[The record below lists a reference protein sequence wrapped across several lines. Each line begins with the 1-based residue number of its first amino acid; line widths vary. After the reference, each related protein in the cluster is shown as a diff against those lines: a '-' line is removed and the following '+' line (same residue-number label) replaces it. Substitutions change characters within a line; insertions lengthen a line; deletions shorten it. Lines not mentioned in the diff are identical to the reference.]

1 MSKNSIQTSEQAEY
15 SASRRR
21 FLKNGALAALGLAA
35 ARSGFPFSDPRSSSG
50 LAGANTLTTG
60 SAAGLPP
67 GGRPLGLSAA
77 AKSRV
82 VLVRHSAVV
91 DAAGKVQAPLL
102 QSILDKA
109 ITTFSG
115 KSTVADA
122 WRQFVSPDD
131 VVGLKINTLGLQE
144 IRGTDYT
151 RHFPAFAEAMAT
163 GLRAAGVKDK
173 NIVVWDRSEEEMES
187 AGLTIQKDPG
197 RMRFIANKGGRLSAG
212 DYAPTTYPVGS
223 GSSRVSAILADICSV
238 VINVPVPKTHGK
250 SLFTGAMK
258 NHYGTIDNPSHYHAD
273 GCSNPGIAEVNAIPI
288 IRKKEK
294 LVVADALLILNE
306 QGPRWRRSFIRPFG
320 GVIVGTDPVAVDAVA
335 LQIIDDAREK
345 DGMERLAAQVK
356 HLPLAEALGLGNS
369 RLENIDLV
377 SLTLS

>member
-1 MSKNSIQTSEQAEY
+1 MRKTTRPIDQHEGY
-15 SASRRR
+15 SPARRR
-21 FLKNGALAALGLAA
+21 FLKYGAMGALGLAA
-35 ARSGFPFSDPRSSSG
+35 AARRGFSALEGGPLPGFGAGSSAPG
-50 LAGANTLTTG
+50 AGA
-60 SAAGLPP
+60 SALGLP
-67 GGRPLGLSAA
+67 AA

-82 VLVRHSAVV
+82 VLVRHPAVV
-91 DAAGKVQAPLL
+91 DASGKVQAPLL

-122 WRQFVSPDD
+122 WRQYVSPDD

-144 IRGTDYT
+144 VKGTDYT
-151 RHFPAFAEAMAT
+151 RHFPAFAEALAA
-163 GLRAAGVKDK
+163 GLRTAGVKDA

-187 AGLTIQKDPG
+187 AGLTIQKDTG
-197 RMRFIANKGGRLSAG
+197 RMRFIANKSGMMSSGN
-212 DYAPTTYPVGS
+212 YAPATYPVGDR
-223 GSSRVSAILADICSV
+223 SSRVSAILADTCTV
-238 VINVPVPKTHGK
+238 FFNVPVPKTHGK
-250 SLFTGAMK
+250 SLFTCALK
-258 NHYGTIDNPSHYHAD
+258 NHYGSIDNPSSFHAD

-294 LVVADALLILNE
+294 LVVSDALLIVPE
-306 QGPRWRRSFIRPFG
+306 SGPRWRRSFIRPFG

-335 LQIIDDAREK
+335 LKVIDDARAAE
-345 DGMERLAAQVK
+345 GMERIAPQVK

-377 SLTLS
+377 SLTLG

>member
-1 MSKNSIQTSEQAEY
+1 MRKRSEQTSEQTEY
-15 SASRRR
+15 SPSRRR
-21 FLKNGALAALGLAA
+21 FLKYGALGALGLAA
-35 ARSGFPFSDPRSSSG
+35 TARQGFPALAGRLSG
-50 LAGANTLTTG
+50 LGPAP
-60 SAAGLPP
+60 SASAPSLGLPP
-67 GGRPLGLSAA
+67 AA
-77 AKSRV
+77 SKSRV
-82 VLVRHSAVV
+82 VLVRHPSVV
-91 DAAGKVQAPLL
+91 DASGKVQAPLL

-109 ITTFSG
+109 ITSFSG

-122 WRQFVSPDD
+122 WRQYVSPDD

-151 RHFPAFAEAMAT
+151 QHFPAFAAAMAA
-163 GLRAAGVKDK
+163 GLRSAGVKDG

-197 RMRFIANKGGRLSAG
+197 RMRFIANKGGSLSSG
-212 DYAPTTYPVGS
+212 DYAPTSYPVGDR
-223 GSSRVSAILADICSV
+223 SSRVSAILADTCTV
-238 VINVPVPKTHGK
+238 FINAPVPKTHGK
-250 SLFTGAMK
+250 SMFTCALK
-258 NHYGTIDNPSHYHAD
+258 NHYGSIDNPSSFHAD

-294 LVVADALLILNE
+294 LVVSDALLIVPE
-306 QGPRWRRSFIRPFG
+306 SGPRWRRSFIRPFG

-335 LQIIDDAREK
+335 LKIIDDARAAE
-345 DGMERLAAQVK
+345 GMERLAAQVK

>member
-1 MSKNSIQTSEQAEY
+1 MSKVSRPTAQLLEY
-15 SASRRR
+15 STSRRR

-35 ARSGFPFSDPRSSSG
+35 ARSGFSFSGQRSSSG
-50 LAGANTLTTG
+50 AAGANPLAG
-60 SAAGLPP
+60 SLAGLPP
-67 GGRPLGLSAA
+67 GGAPLGYSAA

-82 VLVRHSAVV
+82 VLVRHPAVV

-102 QSILDKA
+102 QNILDKA

-115 KSTVADA
+115 DSTIADA
-122 WRQFVSPDD
+122 WRRYFSPDD
-131 VVGLKINTLGLQE
+131 VVGLKINALGLQE
-144 IRGTDYT
+144 IRGMDYT
-151 RHFPAFAEAMAT
+151 QHFAAINAALAA
-163 GLRAAGVKDK
+163 GLRTAGVKDG
-173 NIVVWDRSEEEMES
+173 NIVVWDRSEEELES
-187 AGLTIQKDPG
+187 AGLAIQKEPG
-197 RMRFIANKGGRLSAG
+197 RMRVIATKGGRLSAG

-223 GSSRVSAILADICSV
+223 GSSRVSAILADVCTTF
-238 VINVPVPKTHGK
+238 INVPVPKTHGK
-250 SLFTGAMK
+250 SLFTCALK
-258 NHYGTIDNPSHYHAD
+258 NHYGSIDNPWDFHAD

-288 IRKKEK
+288 IRQKER
-294 LVVADALLILNE
+294 LVVSDALLIVTE

-320 GVIVGTDPVAVDAVA
+320 GVIIGTDPVAVDAVA
-335 LQIIDDAREK
+335 LQIVDDAREQ

>member
-1 MSKNSIQTSEQAEY
+1 VEY

-21 FLKNGALAALGLAA
+21 FLKNGAFAALGLAA
-35 ARSGFPFSDPRSSSG
+35 ARRGYPFSGPRASSG
-50 LAGANTLTTG
+50 VPGTNPLTAG
-60 SAAGLPP
+60 SATGLPP
-67 GGRPLGLSAA
+67 GAPPLGFSAV

-82 VLVRHSAVV
+82 VLVRHPAVI
-91 DAAGKVQAPLL
+91 DASGKVQMPLL
-102 QSILDKA
+102 LNILDKA

-115 KSTVADA
+115 KSTVADG

-151 RHFPAFAEAMAT
+151 QHFPAFAEAMAA
-163 GLRAAGVKDK
+163 GLRAAGVKDG

-197 RMRFIANKGGRLSAG
+197 RMRFIANKGGRLSTG

-250 SLFTGAMK
+250 SMFTGALK
-258 NHYGTIDNPSHYHAD
+258 NHYGTIDNPSQFHAD
-273 GCSNPGIAEVNAIPI
+273 GCCNPGIAEVNAILI

-294 LVVADALLILNE
+294 LVVSDALLIVPE
-306 QGPRWRRSFIRPFG
+306 SGPRWRRSFIRPFG

-369 RLENIDLV
+369 RLENIDLI
-377 SLTLS
+377 SITLS